1 MTRYRTCQGTVRAS
15 TSGNR
20 FGHGCLNGTVE
31 IALSL
36 AALAAVIVVVAG
48 FSRRYDLPAPI
59 ILVGLGAAG
68 SFLPF
73 VPQVHLTEEVVL
85 VGLLPPL
92 LYSAALQTSL
102 VDFNA
107 NRRSI
112 LLLSIGLVAFT
123 TAGVAVV
130 AHYVL
135 PGVSWPAAFALGAV
149 VAPPDAVAA
158 TSIARRIGIP
168 RRIVT
173 ILEGESLLNDAT
185 ALVALRTAIVVGATF
200 SVVQVTR
207 DFVVAAGAGVAVGL
221 LMYFV
226 VGRVRR
232 RVQDPVIDTSLSLVT
247 PFVAYVAAEE
257 IHGSGVLAVVV
268 AGLLL
273 GHKAPVLQTATSRI
287 AERLNWRTIQF
298 LLENAVFLLIGLQAR
313 WIIAD
318 VADSGV
324 PVSDVARLCVATFL
338 AVVVLR
344 FMWVFPA
351 RYLLV
356 RPAPDPST
364 GRVPSWRYTTV
375 LGWAG
380 MRGVVTLAAAFA
392 IPESFAFRETLVLTA
407 LVVAAGTLVI
417 QGSTLPWLVR
427 ALGLSAPDPRED
439 ALARAALFEKATA
452 AGLERLEEHTGDDD
466 PFDTLEELRRRA
478 AQRNTAAWERLGGTH
493 PDEETPSE
501 AYARLRLEML
511 DAERAKVLKVRS
523 TGTIPHEVVED
534 VLAVIDV
541 EESMLDVR
549 NERIAELE
557 NADTVSGVIGKTF
570 SCLHLDEAPVDVP
583 TEGNDGECADCVRD
597 GHTNWVHLRKCL
609 TCGHVACCDSS
620 PRRHASVHFE
630 EVQHPVMRSAERGEE
645 WRWCFVDN
653 RLG

>member
-1 MTRYRTCQGTVRAS
+1 M
-15 TSGNR
+15 
-20 FGHGCLNGTVE
+20 H

-36 AALAAVIVVVAG
+36 AALTAVVILVAG
-48 FSRRYDLPAPI
+48 LSRRFDLPAP
-59 ILVGLGAAG
+59 LVLVALGAAG

-73 VPQVHLTEEVVL
+73 VPQVHLTSEVVL

-107 NRRSI
+107 NRRAI

-123 TAGVAVV
+123 TVGVGVV
-130 AHYVL
+130 AYYVI
-135 PGVSWPAAFALGAV
+135 PAITWPAAFALGAV
-149 VAPPDAVAA
+149 VAPPDAVSA
-158 TSIARRIGIP
+158 TAIARRIGIP

-185 ALVALRTAIVVGATF
+185 ALVALRTAIAVGG
-200 SVVQVTR
+200 SVTVLGVGL
-207 DFVVAAGAGVAVGL
+207 DFVVAAVGGVLVGVL
-221 LMYFV
+221 LYLV
-226 VGRVRR
+226 VGGVRR
-232 RVQDPVIDTSLSLVT
+232 RVTDPVIDTSLSLVT

-257 IHGSGVLAVVV
+257 IHGSGVLAVVI

-273 GHKAPVLQTATSRI
+273 GHKSPILQTATSRI

-298 LLENAVFLLIGLQAR
+298 LLENIVFLLIGLQAR
-313 WIIAD
+313 WIVAD
-318 VADSGV
+318 VAASGV
-324 PVSDVARLCVATFL
+324 PASDVVKLCLATFV
-338 AVVVLR
+338 AVIVLR
-344 FMWVFPA
+344 LVWVFPA
-351 RYLLV
+351 RFLLV
-356 RPAPDPST
+356 RPGPDRET
-364 GRVPSWRYTTV
+364 GEHPSWRNTTV

-392 IPESFAFRETLVLTA
+392 IPESFDYRETLILTA
-407 LVVAAGTLVI
+407 LFVAAGTLFV

-427 ALGLSAPDPRED
+427 RLRLTAPDPRED

-452 AGLERLEEHTGDDD
+452 AGLERLDEHTGEDD
-466 PFDTLEELRRRA
+466 PYNTVEALRQRS
-478 AQRNTAAWERLGGTH
+478 AQRNTAAWERLGSTH

-511 DAERAKVLKVRS
+511 DAERAKVLHVRS
-523 TGTIPHEVVED
+523 TGAIPHEVVED
-534 VLAVIDV
+534 VLAALDV

-549 NERIAELE
+549 NERLAELE
-557 NADTVSGVIGKTF
+557 NAETVSGVAGTIAP
-570 SCLHLDEAPVDVP
+570 CEHLEAAPRDVDSAV
-583 TEGNDGECADCVRD
+583 EGECEDCVRD
-597 GHTNWVHLRKCL
+597 GFTAWVHLRKCL

-620 PRRHASVHFE
+620 PRRHASAHFQE
-630 EVQHPVMRSAERGEE
+630 AGHPVMRSAEPGED